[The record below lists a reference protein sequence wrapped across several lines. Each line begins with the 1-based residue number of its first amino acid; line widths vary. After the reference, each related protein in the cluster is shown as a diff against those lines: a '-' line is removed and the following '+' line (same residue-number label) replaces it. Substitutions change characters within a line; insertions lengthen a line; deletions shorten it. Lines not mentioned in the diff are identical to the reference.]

1 MLSNSVHMT
10 KHILPGSHYNKELK
24 KTNVTGK
31 NHRKDESVC
40 FAWERHLK
48 NVAGFNLFVS
58 AKISLSH

>member
-1 MLSNSVHMT
+1 MT